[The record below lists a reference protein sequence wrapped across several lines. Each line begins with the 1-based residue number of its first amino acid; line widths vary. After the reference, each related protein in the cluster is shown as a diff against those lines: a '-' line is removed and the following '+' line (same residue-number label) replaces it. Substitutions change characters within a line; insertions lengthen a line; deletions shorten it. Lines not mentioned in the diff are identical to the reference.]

1 MRWIWSLHCIWWV
14 RDQVLG
20 WLWCRLLLLLLRLV
34 IAFTAAC
41 FKLISSNQSWNISSL
56 HMHTCYPIAQWT
68 LDTPNEFYKIYYL
81 NCNCYHY
88 RFKPIQV
95 QRKLHKQLKGQGKDF
110 KKSMK
115 KKKTLG
121 KRENKLAIHYFQQ
134 TPSSLKLV
142 YLKLICSYFFL
153 SF

>member
-1 MRWIWSLHCIWWV
+1 MIIALHMMSKRPGFRVALVPSAFIAPQIGDCFYS
-14 RDQVLG
+14 
-20 WLWCRLLLLLLRLV
+20 RLLQTDIIQPVLKHFQL
-34 IAFTAAC
+34 AHA
-41 FKLISSNQSWNISSL
+41 
-56 HMHTCYPIAQWT
+56 HMLSYCTM
-68 LDTPNEFYKIYYL
+68 DTPNEFYKIYYL

-95 QRKLHKQLKGQGKDF
+95 QRKLHKKLKGQGKDL

-134 TPSSLKLV
+134 IPSSLKLV
-142 YLKLICSYFFL
+142 YLKLICSYFVLFFKPIL
-153 SF
+153 